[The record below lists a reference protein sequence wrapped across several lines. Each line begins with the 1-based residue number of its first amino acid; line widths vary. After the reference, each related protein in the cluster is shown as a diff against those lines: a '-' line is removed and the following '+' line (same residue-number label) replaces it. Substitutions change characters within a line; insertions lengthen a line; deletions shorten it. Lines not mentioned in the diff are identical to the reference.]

1 MSQVSC
7 TVLTK
12 LGEYLD
18 LNICSLEFLG
28 GLKCVGELYFGNLL
42 LGPAVEESAAGCAA
56 VGCAAGPGG
65 LEPAQWV
72 SCPPK
77 LQGLPHRPGSA
88 PVLPKLGFPWV
99 QTRRAPAFP
108 YGAKAE
114 ADLAPEVAA
123 VGLSL
128 FLGRSRMQEEL

>member
-1 MSQVSC
+1 MSQVSR
-7 TVLTK
+7 TVLTT

-42 LGPAVEESAAGCAA
+42 LGPAVEENTAGCAA
-56 VGCAAGPGG
+56 AGRAAGLEA
-65 LEPAQWV
+65 LEPTQWV

-77 LQGLPHRPGSA
+77 LPHRPGSA

-114 ADLAPEVAA
+114 ADMAPEVAA

-128 FLGRSRMQEEL
+128 FLRRSRMQEEL